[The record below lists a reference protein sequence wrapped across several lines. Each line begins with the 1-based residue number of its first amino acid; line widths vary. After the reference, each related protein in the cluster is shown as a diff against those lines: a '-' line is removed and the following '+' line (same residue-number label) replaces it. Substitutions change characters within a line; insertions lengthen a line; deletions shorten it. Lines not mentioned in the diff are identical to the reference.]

1 LGDKFTRDDFCVRSP
16 QLSKRIIFITGGGT
30 GKMKSLISLFVI
42 VGCLL
47 TYATSHAIPTTITV
61 RVISKGAKFVGT
73 SMGGAQITIRNNM
86 TKELLASGTTKGST
100 GNTEKVMKAGA
111 NRNSTLS
118 DDTSAKF
125 TTTIDIS
132 EPALI
137 EVTAFGPQAQLQSAN
152 RVSATQWII
161 PGKHIDGGD
170 AWLLELPGFVV
181 DILSPPTHLVLE
193 GVSEPVLIKANITMM
208 CGCPIVPGGL
218 WDASGYE
225 IKAIITKDGKPLE
238 TVPLSYAD
246 KPSQFEALIPVRG
259 KGVYKVTVYA
269 YDASN
274 GNTGIDSVTYIIK

>member
-1 LGDKFTRDDFCVRSP
+1 
-16 QLSKRIIFITGGGT
+16 
-30 GKMKSLISLFVI
+30 MKNLISFFVI
-42 VGCLL
+42 VSALFA
-47 TYATSHAIPTTITV
+47 YAPSHAIPTTITV

-73 SMGGAQITIRNNM
+73 SMGGAHITVRNNI
-86 TKELLASGTTKGST
+86 TNELLASGMTQGST
-100 GNTEKVMKAGA
+100 GNTKKIMEADA
-111 NRNSTLS
+111 NRNSILS

-125 TTTIDIS
+125 TAIIDIT
-132 EPALI
+132 EPVWI

-152 RVSATQWII
+152 RVSSTQWII

-181 DILSPPTHLVLE
+181 DILSPPTHLTLE

-225 IKAIITKDGKPLE
+225 IKAIISKDGKPLE

-246 KPSQFEALIPVRG
+246 KPSQFEAVIPVRG
-259 KGVYKVTVYA
+259 QGVYKVTVYA

-274 GNTGIDSVTYIIK
+274 GNTGIDSVTYLIK

>member
-1 LGDKFTRDDFCVRSP
+1 
-16 QLSKRIIFITGGGT
+16 
-30 GKMKSLISLFVI
+30 MKNLISLFVI
-42 VGCLL
+42 VSGLV

-73 SMGGAQITIRNNM
+73 SMGGAHITIRNNI
-86 TKELLASGTTKGST
+86 TKELLASGMTKGST
-100 GNTEKVMKAGA
+100 GNTKKIMEAGA

-125 TTTIDIS
+125 TATIDIT
-132 EPALI
+132 EPTWI

-152 RVSATQWII
+152 RVSSTQWII

-181 DILSPPTHLVLE
+181 DILSPPTLLKVEGVLE
-193 GVSEPVLIKANITMM
+193 QVLIQANITMM
-208 CGCPIVPGGL
+208 CGCPIVPAGL

-225 IKAIITKDGKPLE
+225 IKALVTKDGNPLVP
-238 TVPLSYAD
+238 VPLSYAD

-259 KGVYKVTVYA
+259 QGVYKVTVYA

-274 GNTGIDSVTYIIK
+274 GNTGMDSVTYIIK